1 MKREYCKPNLEV
13 IRLEADENIALD
25 IKKLQESSGLNF
37 YQKMVFDN
45 LICEYNNFISLL
57 EGLERAC

>member
-25 IKKLQESSGLNF
+25 ILSLFDGNGTNDDDFSGI
-37 YQKMVFDN
+37 VW
-45 LICEYNNFISLL
+45 E
-57 EGLERAC
+57 